1 MSAESP
7 PPPAPPQVPPPAP
20 HPALSRPSIEQVRAE
35 AQQHLGFPLWLT
47 LEHLLWLRD
56 PAAAPQLIRACF
68 ADPLYKIP
76 VEPLARRWTSSLLL
90 TCERDTTYRLVALLA
105 PELPNAN
112 LALFLTADASLLFLA
127 QSDAARRQDGLIQLA
142 APDAGITVLTPE
154 ALKAQAGK
162 AILKGDLLIS
172 LQRQTLHAVDGHD
185 EWRAAPA

>member
-1 MSAESP
+1 M
-7 PPPAPPQVPPPAP
+7 
-20 HPALSRPSIEQVRAE
+20 EQVRVEAE
-35 AQQHLGFPLWLT
+35 QHLGFPLWLT

-76 VEPLARRWTSSLLL
+76 VEPLTRRWTSSLLL
-90 TCERDTTYRLVALLA
+90 TCEGGVSYRLVALLA

-112 LALFLTADASLLFLA
+112 IALFLTADASLLFLA
-127 QSDAARRQDGLIQLA
+127 QSDATRRKDGLIQLA

-154 ALKAQAGK
+154 SLKAQTGK

-172 LQRQTLHAVDGHD
+172 LQRQTLQTLNDQD
-185 EWRAAPA
+185 EWRAAVS